1 MKKFLLSI
9 FFIASSTLI
18 NAQMV
23 VNDSVILGAGYMNQS
38 FYSLSDGEQANIDN
52 TNWDIALDASGYG
65 ATIRINSAIGT
76 ELYKYPN
83 GDTSSWSN
91 LDTSGINSWSPVY
104 DSDTSWGL
112 GAFNRGM
119 TSSSMDM
126 GWGVYSIITH
136 HITGDSLFV
145 IKLSNGVFKKLQITS
160 LISGVYNLKH
170 ANLDGSNEIISSVD
184 KSNYANKNF
193 GYYNLRTD
201 SALDREPTD
210 TLWDLLFT
218 KYITKLSPSMYY
230 GVTGVMHNAGVKV
243 AEMSG
248 VSDVNSATNYMGQN
262 YETAINTI
270 GYDWKSFN
278 MGTFSYEIS
287 DSLCYFIEDKSGQFW
302 RLVLTGFDGS
312 STGKIIFNKSNIS
325 NSQSIGE
332 EKLTFGLYPNPAED
346 VAHIVFNNSDITYIT
361 IQNLFGQVV
370 MVKQVEK
377 LGLIDYPV
385 NLSQYKKGLYIIK
398 IQQGNKI
405 GTERL
410 IIK

>member
-1 MKKFLLSI
+1 
-9 FFIASSTLI
+9 
-18 NAQMV
+18 
-23 VNDSVILGAGYMNQS
+23 
-38 FYSLSDGEQANIDN
+38 
-52 TNWDIALDASGYG
+52 
-65 ATIRINSAIGT
+65 
-76 ELYKYPN
+76 
-83 GDTSSWSN
+83 
-91 LDTSGINSWSPVY
+91 
-104 DSDTSWGL
+104 
-112 GAFNRGM
+112 
-119 TSSSMDM
+119 
-126 GWGVYSIITH
+126 
-136 HITGDSLFV
+136 
-145 IKLSNGVFKKLQITS
+145 
-160 LISGVYNLKH
+160 
-170 ANLDGSNEIISSVD
+170 
-184 KSNYANKNF
+184 
-193 GYYNLRTD
+193 
-201 SALDREPTD
+201 
-210 TLWDLLFT
+210 
-218 KYITKLSPSMYY
+218 MYY

-262 YETAINTI
+262 FEAAINTI

-377 LGLIDYPV
+377 IGLIDYPV
-385 NLSQYKKGLYIIK
+385 NLSLYKKGLYIIK
-398 IQQGNKI
+398 VQQGNKI